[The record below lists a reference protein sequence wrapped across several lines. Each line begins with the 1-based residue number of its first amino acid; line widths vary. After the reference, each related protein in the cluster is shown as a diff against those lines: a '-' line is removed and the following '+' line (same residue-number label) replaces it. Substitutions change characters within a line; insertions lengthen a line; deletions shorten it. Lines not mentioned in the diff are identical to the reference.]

1 MENTT
6 TCGKKAL
13 MKELIRMETELN
25 RAWFLLR
32 MADKEGDSDGSERSL
47 KEYSRVISD
56 VKELK
61 EALFIIFLSEFDS
74 SKGLT
79 NAQTPWNWL
88 MWFDK
93 LRKIVV
99 EEGRVAGECDYE

>member
-1 MENTT
+1 MESTT

-25 RAWFLLR
+25 RVWFLLR
-32 MADKEGDSDGSERSL
+32 MADKEGDLEGSESAL
-47 KEYSRVISD
+47 KEYSRVNSE
-56 VKELK
+56 VKELR

-74 SKGLT
+74 SRGLE

-88 MWFDK
+88 MWFDN
-93 LRKIVV
+93 LREIVV